1 MKLNNEIVHV
11 KGFSLKGDTRKKTTF
26 DSINQ
31 CVHDTKKEIS
41 TSYTEFT
48 RSNNQTINVQ
58 KAEKVFRFT
67 FDKRIIRNDFT
78 TVPYGYIDTVI
89 LIFSRVVI

>member
-1 MKLNNEIVHV
+1 M
-11 KGFSLKGDTRKKTTF
+11 KGFSLKGDTRKKITF

-31 CVHDTKKEIS
+31 CVHDTKKEININ
-41 TSYTEFT
+41 YTEFT

-58 KAEKVFRFT
+58 KVEKVFRYT

-78 TVPYGYIDTVI
+78 TVPYGYID
-89 LIFSRVVI
+89 S

>member
-1 MKLNNEIVHV
+1 V
-11 KGFSLKGDTRKKTTF
+11 KGFSLKGDTRKKITF
-26 DSINQ
+26 DRINQ
-31 CVHDTKKEIS
+31 CVRDRKKEIS

-78 TVPYGYIDTVI
+78 TVPYGYID
-89 LIFSRVVI
+89 S